1 MDEQA
6 CASILRNR
14 RAGAQFVLPVKPA
27 EQSDYWGAF
36 AGSRCARIAFLALT
50 LSRILRNWETQ
61 AMLLITM
68 IAIAKPTTESLGIVR
83 LHFSEQ

>member
-1 MDEQA
+1 MVRSA
-6 CASILRNR
+6 LLSFILFLILRHW
-14 RAGAQFVLPVKPA
+14 P
-27 EQSDYWGAF
+27 
-36 AGSRCARIAFLALT
+36 
-50 LSRILRNWETQ
+50 TQ